1 MKNLPALMIS
11 KLTLLFLALHSTPS
25 GAEPT
30 HPTKS
35 APDVVI
41 YQGSYPGWPW
51 ISRTPS
57 GRLVCV
63 WREGTVHEFSAAG
76 RLMLSR
82 SRDQGRTWTPAVT
95 FLDEPGVDDRN
106 VAIQC
111 LSNRDWLV
119 CYNSYAPDPRNPKAP
134 AISRTHT
141 LRTKDAGRT
150 WSKPHPVCD
159 LDARTRSAPIRLK
172 TGELV
177 LPFYRA
183 PGDQSLVGVSSN
195 DGASWEV
202 VEIANGPG
210 FVGDEWDVVELPD
223 GRLLG
228 IIRNSASSPAPETR
242 GWFYQTESRD
252 GGRTWTPARR
262 TNLRDTRSTS
272 PAQIFLHQGRPV
284 VLYSDARMVSVVMA
298 ITEDPAFLKWKVEQ
312 QLSCYVYRPDNKPI
326 RDGSYPVS
334 ASVGP
339 QRRLIVD
346 YVVDGDF
353 HAIVGYFVDV
363 PLTWKH
369 ALALPRTGR

>member
-1 MKNLPALMIS
+1 MKNLPALMTS
-11 KLTLLFLALHSTPS
+11 KLSLLLLVLLTPLL
-25 GAEPT
+25 GAEPAR
-30 HPTKS
+30 PTKS

-63 WREGTVHEFSAAG
+63 WREGTVHEFSAVG
-76 RLMLSR
+76 RLMLSQ
-82 SRDQGRTWTPAVT
+82 SRDQGKTWTPAVT

-119 CYNSYAPDPRNPKAP
+119 CYNSYAPDPNNPKAP
-134 AISRTHT
+134 ALSRTYT
-141 LRTKDAGRT
+141 LRTTDAGRT
-150 WSKPHPVCD
+150 WSAPRLVCD
-159 LDARTRSAPIRLK
+159 LDARTRSAPIKLK

-183 PGDQSLVGVSSN
+183 PGDQSLAGVSRN
-195 DGASWEV
+195 HGDSWEI
-202 VEIANGPG
+202 VELANGPG

-228 IIRNSASSPAPETR
+228 MIRNSAPNPTPETR

-252 GGRTWTPARR
+252 RGRTWTPAQR

-272 PAQIFLHQGRPV
+272 PAQIFLHHGRPV

-298 ITEDPAFLKWKVEQ
+298 ITEDPAFLKWDVDHR
-312 QLSCYVYRPDNKPI
+312 LPCYVYRPDQKPI

-334 ASVGP
+334 AAIGA
-339 QRRLIVD
+339 QRRLVVD

-353 HAIVGYFVDV
+353 HAIAGYFVDV
-363 PLTWKH
+363 PLAWKH
-369 ALALPRTGR
+369 ALASPRTGR